1 MQDSCDKCY
10 IYTSTLYMD
19 KLYKV
24 FLLFVGLIAL
34 NFSVQ
39 GQLESLYPYILLN
52 TTNTSVNALANADVT
67 GANSARET
75 YQWASMG
82 EFYSPKEVSNFT
94 NFPNPAITSTTI
106 AYTLSDRATVSLRV
120 IDLAGKQL
128 AVLVKQ
134 EQAAGR
140 QEIYWEFAKSNIT
153 SGMYIL
159 VLQVENKV
167 YSRKMIVQ

>member
-1 MQDSCDKCY
+1 ME
-10 IYTSTLYMD
+10 

-24 FLLFVGLIAL
+24 IVLFVGLIAM
-34 NFSVQ
+34 NNSVQ
-39 GQLESLYPYILLN
+39 AQSASFYPYASAETTIGTNASVGDFYSAALAVKN
-52 TTNTSVNALANADVT
+52 TGENDWAGINAL
-67 GANSARET
+67 
-75 YQWASMG
+75 
-82 EFYSPKEVSNFT
+82 YSPKEVTNFT

-134 EQAAGR
+134 EQAAGK
-140 QEIYWEFAKSNIT
+140 QEYFWELSKNNIT